1 MKAMN
6 AEHANRWDS
15 KAGCNGR
22 GAQETPRRCEQRSSG
37 RSTRTLGARS
47 RVAAFLLFAAGFATY
62 AFAADKQL
70 KSVGL
75 TVGDLGNPFFAQIA
89 HGARDQAKTYNP
101 DVKFTALSSNYDV
114 NDQASQIDG
123 FVSSGVDLIILG
135 AADSKKI
142 APAVKRAKAAG
153 IVVVAVDV
161 GAEGGVDATVM
172 SDNKQAGEEAGQ
184 FIADKLQGK
193 GQVVIVNGPP
203 VTSVQDRVAG
213 VLSVLK
219 KHSGIKILSQ
229 DQNADGT
236 PDGGLRV
243 MNDCLTAYPHVDA
256 VFGINDPTA
265 LGCDRAAKQAGRT
278 GFFIVGVDG
287 SPEAVAALK
296 SNQDL
301 FTATAAQ
308 DPYTMAQKAVEIGYD
323 IKQGKKPEKDVTLI
337 PVKLITRDNVAE
349 YSGWT
354 R

>member
-1 MKAMN
+1 MN
-6 AEHANRWDS
+6 AGQAMCWDS
-15 KAGCNGR
+15 QKGCDGR
-22 GAQETPRRCEQRSSG
+22 GAQAPGRCKQRPSG
-37 RSTRTLGARS
+37 RNVRTSGARL
-47 RVAAFLLFAAGFATY
+47 RMAAVIFAAGFATY
-62 AFAADKQL
+62 GFGADKQL

-75 TVGDLGNPFFAQIA
+75 TVGDLGNPFFVQIA

-101 DVKFTALSSNYDV
+101 EVNFTSLSSNYDV
-114 NDQASQIDG
+114 NNQASQIHG
-123 FVSSGVDLIILG
+123 FISSGVDLIILG
-135 AADSKKI
+135 AADSRRI

-153 IVVVAVDV
+153 VIVVAVDV

-184 FIADKLQGK
+184 FIVDRLQGK

-219 KHSGIKILSQ
+219 KYSAIKILSQ
-229 DQNADGT
+229 NQNAEGT

-243 MNDCLTAYPHVDA
+243 MKDLLTAHPHLDA
-256 VFGINDPTA
+256 AFGINDPTA
-265 LGCDRAAKQAGRT
+265 LGCDLAAKQAGRKDL
-278 GFFIVGVDG
+278 FIVGVDG

-296 SNQDL
+296 SKQSL
-301 FTATAAQ
+301 FAATAAQ
-308 DPYTMAQKAVEIGYD
+308 DPYTMAQKAVEVGYGLM
-323 IKQGKKPEKDVTLI
+323 QGKKPEKDLILI

-349 YSGWT
+349 YAGWT

>member
-6 AEHANRWDS
+6 DSCWDS
-15 KAGCNGR
+15 QKNRDGR
-22 GAQETPRRCEQRSSG
+22 GAQAPRRCEQRPSS
-37 RSTRTLGARS
+37 RDARNSRARS
-47 RVAAFLLFAAGFATY
+47 RVAAFLVFAAGFATC
-62 AFAADKQL
+62 ALAADKQL

-75 TVGDLGNPFFAQIA
+75 TVGDLGNPFFVQIA

-101 DVKFTALSSNYDV
+101 EVKFTSLSSNYDV
-114 NDQASQIDG
+114 KNQASQIDG
-123 FVSSGVDLIILG
+123 FIASGVNLIILG
-135 AADSKKI
+135 AADSKRI
-142 APAVKRAKAAG
+142 APAVKRAKGAG
-153 IVVVAVDV
+153 IAVVAVDV

-184 FIADKLQGK
+184 FIVDQLQGK
-193 GQVVIVNGPP
+193 GQVIIVNGPP

-229 DQNADGT
+229 NQNAEGT
-236 PDGGLRV
+236 PDGGLQV
-243 MNDCLTAYPHVDA
+243 MKDCLTSYQHVNA

-265 LGCDRAAKQAGRT
+265 LGCDLAAKQAGRAD
-278 GFFIVGVDG
+278 FFIVGVDG

-296 SNQDL
+296 SKQGL
-301 FTATAAQ
+301 FVATAAQ

-323 IKQGKKPEKDVTLI
+323 VMQGKKPEKDLILI

-349 YSGWT
+349 YAGWT

>member
-6 AEHANRWDS
+6 TEHANCWDS
-15 KAGCNGR
+15 KTGR
-22 GAQETPRRCEQRSSG
+22 DGRVEQEVPRRWEQRSSG
-37 RSTRTLGARS
+37 RSTRALGT
-47 RVAAFLLFAAGFATY
+47 RVAAFFLFAAGFATY

-75 TVGDLGNPFFAQIA
+75 TVGDLGNPYFVQIA

-114 NDQASQIDG
+114 NAQASQIDN

-153 IVVVAVDV
+153 ITVVAVDV

-219 KHSGIKILSQ
+219 KQSGIKILTQ

-236 PDGGLRV
+236 PDGGMRV
-243 MNDCLTAYPHVDA
+243 MNDCLTAYQHVDA

-296 SNQDL
+296 SNQGL

-308 DPYTMAQKAVEIGYD
+308 DPYTMAQKAVEIGND
-323 IKQGKKPEKDVTLI
+323 IIQGKKPEKDVILI
-337 PVKLITRDNVAE
+337 PVKLVTRDNVAE
-349 YSGWT
+349 YTGWT